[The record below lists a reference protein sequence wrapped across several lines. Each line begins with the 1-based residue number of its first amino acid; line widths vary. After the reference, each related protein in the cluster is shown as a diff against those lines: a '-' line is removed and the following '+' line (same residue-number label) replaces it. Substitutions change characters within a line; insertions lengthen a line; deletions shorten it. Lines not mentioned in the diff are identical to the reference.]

1 MERCRQE
8 IAAIETQIR
17 IGNPDLQGLWDTRS
31 FTPLERPTVFG
42 TREFMTE
49 KEAAERDRLGLTRVQ
64 SGDED
69 ENSNDL
75 AEQLV
80 AVAQPQLILAR
91 IAARVGRLAHGSLQ
105 DEVRQHHAWHPVL
118 DRAKRRAGF
127 LIIVSQYRRLACR
140 KRLSDSDG
148 Y

>member
-1 MERCRQE
+1 VRYRILAPLGLLAVA
-8 IAAIETQIR
+8 IAVASLAPVPIAGHAPGAAQSNYRPPATPW
-17 IGNPDLQGLWDTRS
+17 GAPDLQGRWDTRS

-75 AEQLV
+75 AEQD
-80 AVAQPQLILAR
+80 ARRYANSDKPDDGRPGYR
-91 IAARVGRLAHGSLQ
+91 IAGAEYNAFWSA
-105 DEVRQHHAWHPVL
+105 DPTK
-118 DRAKRRAGF
+118 AK
-127 LIIVSQYRRLACR
+127 V
-140 KRLSDSDG
+140 
-148 Y
+148 